1 MEKLEKWKSSDRRK
15 PLLLDGARQ
24 VGKTW
29 ILKEFGKTFDDG
41 YIYVNFDKDPDMKS
55 LFEQTRDIDRL
66 IELISLS
73 VGKPVTLKT
82 LIILDEI
89 QECEDAIASLK
100 YFCEEHP
107 EIYVAASGSL
117 LGIYLSKGF
126 PVGKVNH
133 IHMYPMTFSE
143 FLIAD
148 DAKPLRDYIDSID
161 KIENIPDVFFSRLTE
176 KLKTYFATGGMPEA
190 VKIWTEEHSTE
201 LLDDV
206 LEDIIFA
213 YERDMGKH
221 PEKSDVPK
229 IHYIWDSLPSQLAK
243 DNKKFMYSAVR
254 GGARARE
261 YENALNWLSDAEIV
275 RKVYL
280 IEKPYLPIDS
290 YKDLSSFKVYFN
302 DIGIMRRRTRI
313 KAASFMDELR
323 IFEEYKGAFTENYVF
338 QSMIPQIDGECGYWK
353 DGTYE
358 VDCIFQLDTG
368 VYPVEVKSGNSV
380 KRSVSIKRYGEKYN
394 PECMIRVSMMNL
406 SHDGNMINVPLFLA
420 DRISDLVKKI

>member
-1 MEKLEKWKSSDRRK
+1 MHRDLMEKLEKWKSSDRRK

-161 KIENIPDVFFSRLTE
+161 KIEIIPDVFFSRLTE

-275 RKVYL
+275 RNRMLAKTIIL
-280 IEKPYLPIDS
+280 LRPNNTRFS
-290 YKDLSSFKVYFN
+290 YSPKRF
-302 DIGIMRRRTRI
+302 
-313 KAASFMDELR
+313 A
-323 IFEEYKGAFTENYVF
+323 
-338 QSMIPQIDGECGYWK
+338 
-353 DGTYE
+353 E
-358 VDCIFQLDTG
+358 V
-368 VYPVEVKSGNSV
+368 
-380 KRSVSIKRYGEKYN
+380 
-394 PECMIRVSMMNL
+394 
-406 SHDGNMINVPLFLA
+406 
-420 DRISDLVKKI
+420 